1 MKVKQLEVDNQL
13 SFYIKEL
20 IIYNLVIY
28 TELQ

>member
-13 SFYIKEL
+13 SFYIEEL